1 MNRDY
6 LSVQIQKYKYA
17 ATPAEQDE
25 VLTNAGVHIK
35 VIKYQEVSTDAQGLY
50 VLSQW
55 QRTKVL
61 NALRQKGY
69 RLD

>member
-6 LSVQIQKYKYA
+6 LSMQIQKYRYA

-25 VLTNAGVHIK
+25 VLTNTGVHIK
-35 VIKYQEVSTDAQGLY
+35 AIKYQEVSTDAQGLY
-50 VLSQW
+50 VLSQR
-55 QRTKVL
+55 QRNQVL

-69 RLD
+69 RME

>member
-6 LSVQIQKYKYA
+6 LSMQIQKYRYA
-17 ATPAEQDE
+17 ATLAEQDE

-35 VIKYQEVSTDAQGLY
+35 VIKYQELTTDAQGLY
-50 VLSQW
+50 VLSQQ
-55 QRTKVL
+55 QRNQVL

-69 RLD
+69 RME